1 MVSTCER
8 ICDSDRLQVEVR
20 GCRVRCYGVARR
32 AHLVMRSAGASSPL
46 CSRRLP
52 SRLPSLI
59 DAGGLPVTEPVSGVR

>member
-20 GCRVRCYGVARR
+20 GCRVSCYGVAR
-32 AHLVMRSAGASSPL
+32 
-46 CSRRLP
+46 RRLP

-59 DAGGLPVTEPVSGVR
+59 DAGGLPVTEPVNGVR